1 MSHSVIVLRPRQ
13 TEITGL
19 ISRRTGRRSVKRTRL
34 ADEDTQAAAKA
45 RGYCSFAIDYNKRGL
60 DALLV
65 RISESQE
72 PLSLFQSISFS
83 LLASIMKALMLVNM
97 D

>member
-1 MSHSVIVLRPRQ
+1 MSHGVIVLRPRQ

-45 RGYCSFAIDYNKRGL
+45 RGYWSFAIDYDKRSL

-65 RISESQE
+65 RISESRE
-72 PLSLFQSISFS
+72 PLSLFSSISFS
-83 LLASIMKALMLVNM
+83 LLASGMKALLLVNV